1 MMWSRKPVD
10 SRKSSRPGARATLR
24 DWNRRLTSLGGVSG
38 AKPLGG
44 LLLWGSLA
52 FAGCATPP
60 LLCQTDCHVPRGVAR
75 HHAGPKMARP
85 ILPHRKG
92 HVWAVHAAD
101 FGYSQT
107 FWQRFPGVPAHH
119 EMMPWAEEI
128 PQAEQADEEWRD
140 RGPERD
146 SGEREDELD
155 SLPSPSD
162 QAVPPRGIELD
173 EPPDFFDAEPE
184 DGAIEEDSDEEF
196 DLPPF
201 LPTSVSISDDE
212 HDDSAHGL
220 AGEPTFGGGVTSFA
234 GTRSGVVRRVP
245 EPGVDTAQV
254 QAAGYALEETRQ
266 IAGPV
271 RIVQRR
277 SESERARPGS
287 VSGHSSPHRTRFG
300 PSAKSTA
307 TNNEP
312 KFPEGGGLLKFFSR

>member
-1 MMWSRKPVD
+1 MWSRKPVD
-10 SRKSSRPGARATLR
+10 SRKSSRPATRATLR
-24 DWNRRLTSLGGVSG
+24 DWNRWLESLAGCRAS
-38 AKPLGG
+38 KPLAG
-44 LLLWGSLA
+44 LLLWGGLA
-52 FAGCATPP
+52 FTGCATPP
-60 LLCQTDCHVPRGVAR
+60 ILRQADCHVRQGVAR
-75 HHAGPKMARP
+75 HHAGPAMARP

-128 PQAEQADEEWRD
+128 PQAEQAEQAEEEWRD
-140 RGPERD
+140 RGSERG

-162 QAVPPRGIELD
+162 QA
-173 EPPDFFDAEPE
+173 EPPDFFDTEPE
-184 DGAIEEDSDEEF
+184 DEAIEEDSDDDF

-212 HDDSAHGL
+212 YDDSADGL
-220 AGEPTFGGGVTSFA
+220 AGEPAFGGSVTSFA

-245 EPGVDTAQV
+245 EPGGDTAQV
-254 QAAGYALEETRQ
+254 QAAGYASEETRR

-271 RIVQRR
+271 RAVPR
-277 SESERARPGS
+277 SPESELAEPGM
-287 VSGHSSPHRTRFG
+287 VSGHSSPQRTRFG
-300 PSAKSTA
+300 PSARGPVAK
-307 TNNEP
+307 EP
-312 KFPEGGGLLKFFSR
+312 KFPDGGGLLKFFSR

>member
-1 MMWSRKPVD
+1 MMWSRKPVG

-24 DWNRRLTSLGGVSG
+24 DWNRRLISLGGVSG
-38 AKPLGG
+38 AKPLAG

-60 LLCQTDCHVPRGVAR
+60 LLCQTDCHVPHGVAR

-92 HVWAVHAAD
+92 HVWAAHAPD
-101 FGYSQT
+101 YGYSRT

-128 PQAEQADEEWRD
+128 PQAEQAEQAEEEWRD
-140 RGPERD
+140 RGSERG
-146 SGEREDELD
+146 SGEREDEPD

-162 QAVPPRGIELD
+162 QA
-173 EPPDFFDAEPE
+173 EPPDFFDTEPE
-184 DGAIEEDSDEEF
+184 DEAIEEDSDDDF

-201 LPTSVSISDDE
+201 LPTSVSISDE
-212 HDDSAHGL
+212 EYDDSADGL
-220 AGEPTFGGGVTSFA
+220 AGEPNFGGGVTSFA

-245 EPGVDTAQV
+245 EPGVDSAEV
-254 QAAGYALEETRQ
+254 QAAGYASEETRR

-271 RIVQRR
+271 RTVQRR
-277 SESERARPGS
+277 SEPERAQPGS
-287 VSGHSSPHRTRFG
+287 VSGHSGPHRTRFG
-300 PSAKSTA
+300 PSAKSST
-307 TNNEP
+307 TNEP
-312 KFPEGGGLLKFFSR
+312 KFPDGGGLLRLFSR